1 MVGIFQKGK
10 EIVEQELPI
19 CDLFNIKDD
28 EKDSISVDDIKED
41 LYSSTTWNHGGE
53 IGRQEDV
60 KAVYAEEQD
69 ENNNVSNLDDNIVNF
84 VI

>member
-1 MVGIFQKGK
+1 M
-10 EIVEQELPI
+10 EQELPI

-28 EKDSISVDDIKED
+28 EKDSISVDDVKED
-41 LYSSTTWNHGGE
+41 LYSSTTWNNGGE

>member
-1 MVGIFQKGK
+1 M
-10 EIVEQELPI
+10 EQELPI

-28 EKDSISVDDIKED
+28 EKDSISVDDVKED

-60 KAVYAEEQD
+60 EANYVEA
-69 ENNNVSNLDDNIVNF
+69 ENNNVSNLNDYIVNF

>member
-1 MVGIFQKGK
+1 M
-10 EIVEQELPI
+10 EQELPI

-28 EKDSISVDDIKED
+28 EKDSISRDDVIED
-41 LYSSTTWNHGGE
+41 LYSNTTWNYGGE

>member
-28 EKDSISVDDIKED
+28 EKDSISRDDVTED
-41 LYSSTTWNHGGE
+41 LYSNTKWNYGGE

-60 KAVYAEEQD
+60 EANYVE
-69 ENNNVSNLDDNIVNF
+69 ENNNVSNLDDYIVNF

>member
-28 EKDSISVDDIKED
+28 EKDSISVDDVKEA
-41 LYSSTTWNHGGE
+41 TVGT
-53 IGRQEDV
+53 
-60 KAVYAEEQD
+60 
-69 ENNNVSNLDDNIVNF
+69 
-84 VI
+84 